1 MKRSGTPGGSAGPKR
16 ARGGGGD
23 GEEGGGSQT
32 FEEELMMMDDE
43 NMGDEHIDMDDA
55 EDALIQVKRWS
66 RPPAGAF
73 DPKQNS
79 LAFHWVDIDITSG
92 SPLEKNPCA
101 GAKTIGSKEAIV
113 PIIRLYGSTKDGS
126 SVLTYVHGFTS
137 YFYVALPPSTN
148 LSDGARAQIRA
159 HLDQKVC
166 IIILAC
172 IECIF
177 CSFLSVS
184 LRVHCHLSGLV
195 LIFLFSPNRCS
206 TSHAIHHDLKS

>member
-1 MKRSGTPGGSAGPKR
+1 MKRAGAPSSAGPKR
-16 ARGGGGD
+16 SRGGGGD
-23 GEEGGGSQT
+23 SEEGGGGSQT

-43 NMGDEHIDMDDA
+43 NMEDEKIDMDD
-55 EDALIQVKRWS
+55 EQEALIQVKRWS
-66 RPPAGAF
+66 RPPAGSF

-92 SPLEKNPCA
+92 SPLDKNPCA

-159 HLDQKVC
+159 HLDQKVRSRYSL
-166 IIILAC
+166 IISSIIDLR
-172 IECIF
+172 IF
-177 CSFLSVS
+177 VCVAIISHTRLTSLYLSARS
-184 LRVHCHLSGLV
+184 NSR
-195 LIFLFSPNRCS
+195 P
-206 TSHAIHHDLKS
+206 HANLLYC